1 MTLPLLTPSSRQFDP
16 GNWPVRTYNAQNG
29 SEIRLLY
36 GSQRYN
42 LMLNLTYQNIA
53 DSDAELFLADYYSK
67 NGTYQSFT
75 LTSAESIAMFRG
87 WQGTPAALLRPE
99 GVEWRYDEPPKI
111 ESVFPGVSTVQIVL
125 RGVI

>member
-16 GNWPVRTYNAQNG
+16 GNWPVRTYNSQNG

-36 GSQRYN
+36 GSQRFN
-42 LMLNLTYQNIA
+42 LTLNLTYNNIA
-53 DSDAELFLADYYSK
+53 DSDAELFLDDYISK
-67 NGTYQSFT
+67 NGTYKAFT
-75 LTSAESIAMFRG
+75 LTTAEANALFNG
-87 WQGTPAALLRPE
+87 WAGAPTALREPA

-111 ESVFPGVSTVQIVL
+111 ESVIPGVSTVQIVL